1 MTNLKLFPTWRP
13 MEMFKELSPEEK
25 KLINQLT
32 IKIINDVPTQEI
44 SAWIQSFS
52 DDIQVLMVEAVDVM
66 NKNLD
71 MVLKSPNQK
80 ELIAKLLKGELD
92 ETSS

>member
-1 MTNLKLFPTWRP
+1 
-13 MEMFKELSPEEK
+13 MFKELSPEEK